1 MSATPIPRTLA
12 IILYGDLDISVIDEL
27 PAKRLPIK
35 NCVVDT
41 SYRPKAY
48 SFIEKQVREG
58 HQAYIICPMVEES
71 EEMEAENVLDYTEKI
86 KGIFPPSVRISYLH
100 GKMKAK
106 EKNQIMEAFASGEIQ
121 ILVSTTVVEVGVNVP
136 NAR

>member
-1 MSATPIPRTLA
+1 M
-12 IILYGDLDISVIDEL
+12 IDEL

-86 KGIFPPSVRISYLH
+86 KGIFPPLFGFPIFM
-100 GKMKAK
+100 GK
-106 EKNQIMEAFASGEIQ
+106 
-121 ILVSTTVVEVGVNVP
+121 
-136 NAR
+136 